1 MVKAGFFFPFF
12 FSPLFRTRLWWM
24 ALEIRQ
30 VRVVGAVDDENHRQ
44 SKQSPDDASSSIKC
58 NPRDNSRHVKAKE
71 FYSLCSS

>member
-1 MVKAGFFFPFF
+1 
-12 FSPLFRTRLWWM
+12 M